1 MTGISTVSMKISIS
15 GVRGVYGTDLT
26 LLEVSR
32 LVRLFGSGLIGSG
45 GKCVVGRDTRSSSHI
60 IVRIVEAAL
69 IAQGIDVYDIEIA
82 PTPVVFREARKYNAG
97 CVVTASHNPLEWN
110 GLKFIIEGRGLFENE
125 LNSMLG
131 GSNPQPSTNPGRSFR
146 CFSSY
151 IEELLEL
158 AQKLEMKKGIKIG
171 LDPGCG
177 AACQYSNLL
186 YRKLGCRVASINDI
200 MGLPSRNP
208 DPTVDHLNELRT
220 LVKSNSLD
228 LGMAL
233 DLDGDR
239 LVVIDKNGEKLTSD
253 MTLFICVANAIKLG
267 MRKFVIS
274 VDTSSS
280 VKKFIVTHNG
290 SVYYSKVGEANVVK
304 QMIELGAE
312 AGGEGSSAGF
322 IMPKFNMCRDGLLAG
337 VLISSLDRESMNECL
352 KFSSEY
358 VQIRSK
364 IAAKSNLHKDL
375 IARLYDVLVPISSET
390 SELDGLKL
398 VIDENSWVL
407 IRPSNTEHAIRI
419 SVESLADRASALYR
433 DIASKAQLV
442 YDAIR

>member
-208 DPTVDHLNELRT
+208 DPTVDHLNE
-220 LVKSNSLD
+220 
-228 LGMAL
+228 
-233 DLDGDR
+233 
-239 LVVIDKNGEKLTSD
+239 
-253 MTLFICVANAIKLG
+253 
-267 MRKFVIS
+267 
-274 VDTSSS
+274 
-280 VKKFIVTHNG
+280 
-290 SVYYSKVGEANVVK
+290 
-304 QMIELGAE
+304 
-312 AGGEGSSAGF
+312 
-322 IMPKFNMCRDGLLAG
+322 
-337 VLISSLDRESMNECL
+337 
-352 KFSSEY
+352 
-358 VQIRSK
+358 
-364 IAAKSNLHKDL
+364 
-375 IARLYDVLVPISSET
+375 
-390 SELDGLKL
+390 
-398 VIDENSWVL
+398 
-407 IRPSNTEHAIRI
+407 
-419 SVESLADRASALYR
+419 
-433 DIASKAQLV
+433 
-442 YDAIR
+442 